1 MNNLQLIEGLCNQI
15 EIQNEIIKHLATRLA
30 EISALTEEEQR
41 EINVARAHARRYQ
54 PRGDGGAY

>member
-15 EIQNEIIKHLATRLA
+15 EIQNEIIKRLATRLA

-41 EINVARAHARRYQ
+41 EINVAHNAYKNLI
-54 PRGDGGAY
+54 GDTFI

>member
-15 EIQNEIIKHLATRLA
+15 EIQNEIIKRLATRLA

-41 EINVARAHARRYQ
+41 EINVAHNAYKNLI
-54 PRGDGGAY
+54 GDTLI

>member
-15 EIQNEIIKHLATRLA
+15 EIQNEIIKRLATRLA

-41 EINVARAHARRYQ
+41 EINVAHT
-54 PRGDGGAY
+54 AYKNLIDDTFI

>member
-30 EISALTEEEQR
+30 EISALTEETIFYKGIMPSER
-41 EINVARAHARRYQ
+41 I
-54 PRGDGGAY
+54 

>member
-15 EIQNEIIKHLATRLA
+15 EIQNEIIKHLAMRLA

-41 EINVARAHARRYQ
+41 EINVAHNAYKNLI
-54 PRGDGGAY
+54 GDTFI

>member
-15 EIQNEIIKHLATRLA
+15 EIQNEIIKHLTTRLA

-41 EINVARAHARRYQ
+41 EINVAHNAYKNLI
-54 PRGDGGAY
+54 GDTLI